1 MPPSVFDSVKCEVIN
16 YYIDFSSQFSDPRSA
31 LCLVWEPIYEK
42 SNKTRLY
49 DLSSL
54 DVFLETQSNIAT
66 VGGGWRWRVWGQLW
80 SCTSPGFL
88 LLHAVSSLSKY
99 YQGHT
104 VTWPRPGVNIWPRNI
119 ALGFWKQMG
128 WPQIMT
134 LERKISL
141 LSAKQTYKP

>member
-54 DVFLETQSNIAT
+54 DVFLESQSNIAT
-66 VGGGWRWRVWGQLW
+66 VGGGWRWRV
-80 SCTSPGFL
+80 
-88 LLHAVSSLSKY
+88 
-99 YQGHT
+99 
-104 VTWPRPGVNIWPRNI
+104 
-119 ALGFWKQMG
+119 
-128 WPQIMT
+128 
-134 LERKISL
+134 
-141 LSAKQTYKP
+141 